1 MFQRA
6 SPASTCRSCQTLAV
20 MNLHRVPFPCV
31 LAAASVVLAAC
42 AETVDESYATF
53 ADAQAAGAVVRGW
66 VPEWLPVSASNIRE
80 AHNLDT
86 NSFMVRFA
94 VPKGTDLQLPKAC
107 EPVALNV
114 PPSPPFRRTW
124 WPSDVPA
131 TSLATHRHAFF
142 GCGNSF
148 VAFSAAQG
156 EGFVW
161 RTE

>member
-1 MFQRA
+1 MNCG
-6 SPASTCRSCQTLAV
+6 STPLG
-20 MNLHRVPFPCV
+20 FV
-31 LAAASVVLAAC
+31 LIAAAAVLVAC
-42 AETVDESYATF
+42 AETVEESYASY
-53 ADAQAAGAVVRGW
+53 AEAQAAGAVARGW
-66 VPEWLPVSASNIRE
+66 VPEWLPPSASSIRE

-86 NSFMVRFA
+86 NHFMVRFV

-114 PPSPPFRRTW
+114 PPRPPFHRAW

-131 TSLATHRHAFF
+131 TGLATHRHAFF
-142 GCGNSF
+142 GCKGTY
-148 VAFSAAQG
+148 VAFGQG